1 MANDGFEEAVA
12 LLPQPLQEVLMRVP
26 SSIRD
31 RVQEI
36 RLRNNAPITLSLPNS
51 DYIVSNA
58 LCKVNDLSNAFE
70 NLCDYSVHAHQNEL
84 RQGYIH
90 TKNGCRA
97 GVAGT
102 AVVENGEV
110 VSVRNVTSI
119 CLRIA
124 REHGGC
130 AKGIAFTVVN
140 GGKLHGLLLCGEP
153 ASGKTSLLRDLV
165 RILTIGEVDRPF
177 RLTVVDE
184 RGELSR
190 GTPLPCE
197 VLVGYPKAVGI
208 EQALRTLSPEG
219 IVFDELG
226 SAAEVAAVV
235 RSLNSG
241 VAAIAS
247 LHADSVEALRRRV
260 VARQA
265 LQSGAFE
272 YVALLAG
279 RQQPGQI
286 AKVLSAKEVLA

>member
-1 MANDGFEEAVA
+1 MTNDGFSEAAA
-12 LLPQPLQEVLMRVP
+12 LLPQPLQEVLARVP

-36 RLRNNAPITLSLPNS
+36 RLRNKAPITLSLPDF
-51 DYIVSNA
+51 DYI
-58 LCKVNDLSNAFE
+58 LPEDICKVKPLSNIFE
-70 NLCDYSVHAHQNEL
+70 HLCDYSVHAHQDEL
-84 RQGYIH
+84 RQGYIR

-110 VSVRNVTSI
+110 VSMRNITAI

-124 REHGGC
+124 RDHKGC
-130 AKGIAFTVVN
+130 AKELAFTVAN
-140 GGKLHGLLLCGEP
+140 GGRLHGLLLCGEP

-165 RILTIGEVDRPF
+165 RTLVVGEVDRPF
-177 RLTVVDE
+177 RVTVVDE

-197 VLVGYPKAVGI
+197 VLLGYPKAVGI

-226 SAAEVAAVV
+226 SAAEVATVV
-235 RSLNSG
+235 RCLNSG

-247 LHADSVEALRRRV
+247 LHADSIEALRRRA

-279 RQQPGQI
+279 RRQPGQI
-286 AKVLSAKEVLA
+286 AQVLSAKEVLA